1 MKLYIEQF
9 NPSLTI
15 ENIIDEDLIFRCVDT
30 EIENFR
36 LLLNVHQP
44 GMKTDE
50 FLFLD
55 GVCSFN
61 KMNE

>member
-9 NPSLTI
+9 NPSLNI
-15 ENIIDEDLIFRCVDT
+15 ENIIDEELIFRCVDT

-36 LLLNVHQP
+36 LLLNVYQP